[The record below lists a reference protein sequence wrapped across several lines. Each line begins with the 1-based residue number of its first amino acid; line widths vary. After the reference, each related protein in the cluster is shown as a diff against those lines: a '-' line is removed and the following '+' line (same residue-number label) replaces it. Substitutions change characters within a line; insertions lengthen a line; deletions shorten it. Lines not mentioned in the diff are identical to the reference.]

1 MAVNVNVKKL
11 KENATIPTYGT
22 EYAAGADLY
31 ACIEEAVTIEAGETK
46 FIGTGIAMEIPE
58 GYAGLIYA
66 RSGLSCK
73 RGLAPANK
81 VGVVDADYRG
91 ELTVALHNHSN
102 KAETIEPNE
111 RIAQV
116 VITPFLSAI
125 LTGCPWVTWHPLGHF
140 NSMRLFTL
148 CFKFFISTLRYIFH
162 THNVLLL

>member
-116 VITPFLSAI
+116 VITPFLSAN
-125 LTGCPWVTWHPLGHF
+125 F
-140 NSMRLFTL
+140 NQVDELSDTVRGVGGFG
-148 CFKFFISTLRYIFH
+148 STDK
-162 THNVLLL
+162 